1 MIKSYYWFFYF
12 FPRIILKT
20 DYDDHKFSCLSS
32 LGFTWQW
39 GEANGHEICMTW
51 WNDVWHYFV
60 INIHAESIGAN
71 LGNGHYLSLGL
82 FCAIIILFH
91 WQSNLYGSPLYTP
104 LVTTHPPKIIRP
116 NRSRRRWIPPSERS
130 CYLID
135 RRSIPHGTL
144 LPLIFITGVHPP
156 SPHPKSPMWQ
166 RTVVGCEPR
175 WRVTSLL
182 TFDLLIYKR
191 SRYISNWLSY
201 DANLYHLYLL
211 NFLTDTSLSS
221 VLKIQRG
228 FNQLATSASPV
239 SQKIGF

>member
-1 MIKSYYWFFYF
+1 
-12 FPRIILKT
+12 
-20 DYDDHKFSCLSS
+20 
-32 LGFTWQW
+32 
-39 GEANGHEICMTW
+39 MTW

-60 INIHAESIGAN
+60 INIHAQSIGAN

-82 FCAIIILFH
+82 FCAIIIPFH
-91 WQSNLYGSPLYTP
+91 WQSNLYGPPLYTP

-116 NRSRRRWIPPSERS
+116 NRSCRRWIPPSERS

-166 RTVVGCEPR
+166 RTVVGCKPR

-211 NFLTDTSLSS
+211 NFLTDMLPNS

-228 FNQLATSASPV
+228 FHQLATSASPL
-239 SQKIGF
+239 SQKIRF